1 MALFLTEEKVRSKPF
16 IKRMFKCITPGSTN
30 PNDRNWTDATYIS
43 KKLENGFNASIEDA
57 ESLIWMITPFVEYLF
72 QLTFYE
78 KRRMRDYALGFS
90 IQIRTE
96 NELVRVGEFYFR
108 SDRNP
113 FRPRIEGLEF
123 NQDLSPYLEHSYK
136 ILVTTEFIH
145 IYARPVLRFVEVENN
160 EVENDEVEND
170 ELENDEE
177 SVPPKPIEKTFK
189 SDQCVIC
196 LEEEPNVL
204 FCNCGHIC
212 ICEKCASHR
221 YNNCPVCKKENT
233 ILRIIE

>member
-1 MALFLTEEKVRSKPF
+1 MALFLTEENVRSKSF
-16 IKRMFKCITPGSTN
+16 IIKRMFKCMIQGSTS
-30 PNDRNWTDATYIS
+30 PNDRNWTAATYIS
-43 KKLENGFNASIEDA
+43 KKLENGFNASIENA
-57 ESLIWMITPFVEYLF
+57 ECLIWMITPFVEYLF
-72 QLTFYE
+72 QATFHQD
-78 KRRMRDYALGFS
+78 RRMRDYALGFS

-96 NELVRVGEFYFR
+96 NEFVRVGEFYFR

-113 FRPRIEGLEF
+113 FSPRIEGLEF
-123 NQDLSPYLEHSYK
+123 NQDLSPYLEHPYK

-145 IYARPVLRFVEVENN
+145 IYAPPVLRFV

-170 ELENDEE
+170 EVENDEE

-196 LEEEPNVL
+196 LEKEPKVL

-212 ICEKCASHR
+212 ICEKCALHR
-221 YNNCPVCKKENT
+221 YDDNCPVCKKENT

>member
-1 MALFLTEEKVRSKPF
+1 MALFLTEKNVRSKPF
-16 IKRMFKCITPGSTN
+16 IKRMFKCMTPGSTS
-30 PNDRNWTDATYIS
+30 PNDQNWTVATYIS
-43 KKLENGFNASIEDA
+43 KKLENGFNATIVDA
-57 ESLIWMITPFVEYLF
+57 ECLIWMITPFVEYLF
-72 QLTFYE
+72 QLTFYQ

-113 FRPRIEGLEF
+113 FSPRIEGLEF
-123 NQDLSPYLEHSYK
+123 NQDLCPYLEHPYK

-145 IYARPVLRFVEVENN
+145 ILTPPVLRFVEVEND
-160 EVENDEVEND
+160 EMENDEVEND
-170 ELENDEE
+170 EMENDEVENDEE

-196 LEEEPNVL
+196 LEEEPKVL

-212 ICEKCASHR
+212 ICEKCAG
-221 YNNCPVCKKENT
+221 T
-233 ILRIIE
+233 IIALFVKRKTRF

>member
-1 MALFLTEEKVRSKPF
+1 MALFLTEKNVRSKSF
-16 IKRMFKCITPGSTN
+16 IKRMFKCMTPGSMN
-30 PNDRNWTDATYIS
+30 PNDRNWTAATYIS
-43 KKLENGFNASIEDA
+43 KKLENGFNATIVDA
-57 ESLIWMITPFVEYLF
+57 ECLIWMITPFVEYLF
-72 QLTFYE
+72 QLTFYQD
-78 KRRMRDYALGFS
+78 RRMRDYALRFS

-96 NELVRVGEFYFR
+96 NELVRVCEFYFR

-113 FRPRIEGLEF
+113 FSPRIEGLEF
-123 NQDLSPYLEHSYK
+123 NQDPSPYLKHPYK

-145 IYARPVLRFVEVENN
+145 IFAPPVLRFVEVEN
-160 EVENDEVEND
+160 DEV
-170 ELENDEE
+170 ENDEE

-196 LEEEPNVL
+196 LEEEPKVL

-212 ICEKCASHR
+212 ICEKCVPHR
-221 YNNCPVCKKENT
+221 YDNCPVCKKENT